1 MKCLNYSMAD
11 IHNIGKRGE
20 ALAIEHLVKQ
30 GYKILETNW
39 QSNHQEIDIIA
50 RKDNVLVIVEV
61 KARST
66 NYFGEPEAFV
76 TKQKQRM
83 LIKAANHYLSK
94 ENLHL
99 EVRFDI
105 ISVLFRQDE
114 HKLKHIE
121 DAFYPL
127 M

>member
-1 MKCLNYSMAD
+1 MAD
-11 IHNIGKRGE
+11 IHKIGKRGE
-20 ALAIEHLVKQ
+20 AVAIEHMVKQ
-30 GYKILETNW
+30 GYEILATNW

-66 NYFGEPEAFV
+66 NYFGEPEVFV
-76 TKQKQRM
+76 TIQKQRM